1 MRSDFI
7 SWTCWESWKIS
18 LPGKLPLFFGPNL
31 WYYGEKKD
39 ERMFAMLHLLLGRDW
54 TANRDEILSR
64 VATDVKSRQGNRIL
78 MVPELIS
85 HEMERRL
92 CAVAG
97 DTASRYAEVVSFT
110 RLANRVTENL
120 GCANMEC
127 LDSGGRVV
135 AMASAARQLS
145 SRLKAYASVE
155 TRPEF
160 LTGLIEGVDEFK
172 RCCITSQDLSRA
184 ATETEGTLAQK
195 LEELSLLMEGYDAL
209 CSNGKRD
216 PRDQMTWLLELMEE
230 GSFAAEHVFYIDG
243 FPDFTRQHLA
253 ILEHLIRESPDVT
266 VSLNCDRVESPLLA
280 FEKAGETASQLIRCA
295 KHAGVEV
302 RVEVIQDKPTILSEV
317 REKLFQG
324 YIEKG
329 FAQGALYTCLA
340 QSPYQECMA
349 AAHEVLALVR
359 SGCRYRDITLVFTD
373 PSVYVPLISLVF
385 NRFHIPVYQSGTEDI
400 LQKNVVITVLNA
412 LEAALSGFDRREVLR
427 YLRSGLSPLD
437 TDTCD
442 LVENYVIT
450 WGVRGQQWLKPW
462 ENHPEGLSAQWNDF
476 SRSRLEFL
484 NRAREQA
491 MVPLERLSRGFRE
504 AKNVRDQVR
513 ALYAFLEDI
522 HLAKRL
528 LSMAEELDEAGDN
541 RSAQMLNQLWEIL
554 LSALEQMHDVL
565 GQTHW
570 EAEHFTRLLRLLLSQ
585 YDVGTIPP
593 VLDAVQT
600 GPVSAMRCH
609 EQKHLIL
616 LGAQEGNLPG
626 YSGSTG
632 LLTDQERVTLR
643 QLGVPLTGGA
653 MEGIQAEFA
662 EIYGVFCGAV
672 ESIRVFCS
680 GEQPSFVFR
689 RLCDMAGTLETVS
702 EGLSFAQAD
711 GTEAAAYLAHWEEPD
726 AACRLGLM
734 EAYRDTACRRAYS
747 LGKVQKEHIHS
758 LYGKTLNLSASQ
770 IDRVAECRLSYF
782 LKYGLRAQE
791 RKEATVD
798 PAEFGTYVHAVLEDT
813 CREIREKGG
822 FHIVSLEETLDIA
835 HRHSDAYAAEHF
847 SQLQSERM
855 TYLFRRNIQELDMV
869 VEELWQELS
878 ISEFAPLD
886 FEVGFGDA
894 EDLPPIA
901 IPNHAMNALLRGFID
916 RVDSWHS
923 GGSRYYRVV
932 DYKTGKKDF
941 DYCDV
946 FNGVGLQMLLY
957 MFALKHSGET
967 VVGEQA
973 VAAGVQYFPARAPY
987 MTSDGKLSPEEAEKA
1002 RQSQWKRRGLLLQ
1015 DETVLQA
1022 MEPGEQYKRLCC
1034 TAKKDGTL
1042 SGDLADREQLK
1053 MLERY
1058 VFRVVGKLVEDI
1070 ASGNV
1075 EPNPYTRGSSH
1086 DACAWCPYAAICHKE
1101 TVESRRNYKTMTA
1114 QRFWDEIRKEE
1125 HHGG

>member
-1 MRSDFI
+1 
-7 SWTCWESWKIS
+7 
-18 LPGKLPLFFGPNL
+18 
-31 WYYGEKKD
+31 
-39 ERMFAMLHLLLGRDW
+39 MLHLLLGRDW
-54 TANRDEILSR
+54 TANRDEILRR
-64 VATDVKSRQGNRIL
+64 VAADVKSRRDNRIL

-85 HEMERRL
+85 HETERRL

-97 DTASRYAEVVSFT
+97 DTASRYAEVLSFT
-110 RLANRVTENL
+110 RLANRVTEDI

-127 LDSGGRVV
+127 LDNGGRVV

-160 LTGLIEGVDEFK
+160 LSGLIEGVDEFK
-172 RCCITSQDLSRA
+172 RCCITAQDLSRA
-184 ATETEGTLAQK
+184 VLETEGTLAQK

-209 CSNGKRD
+209 CTHGKRD
-216 PRDQMTWLLELMEE
+216 PRDQMTWLLERMEE
-230 GSFAAEHVFYIDG
+230 GSFAGEHTFYIDG
-243 FPDFTRQHLA
+243 FPDFTRQHMA
-253 ILEHLIRESPDVT
+253 ILEHLIKESPDVT
-266 VSLNCDRVESPLLA
+266 VSLNCDRAESPLLA

-295 KHAGVEV
+295 RQTGVEV
-302 RVEVIQDKPTILSEV
+302 QIEIIKENTTALTGVCGH
-317 REKLFQG
+317 LFQG
-324 YIEKG
+324 GFEPG
-329 FAQGALYTCLA
+329 FAREVLHTFRA
-340 QSPYQECMA
+340 QTPYQECMA
-349 AAHEVLALVR
+349 AAHEVMTLVR

-373 PSVYVPLISLVF
+373 PSVYIPLISLVF
-385 NRFHIPVYQSGTEDI
+385 HRFHIPVYQSGTEDI
-400 LQKNVVITVLNA
+400 LQKNVILTVLNA
-412 LEAALSGFDRREVLR
+412 LDAALNGFDRREVLR

-442 LVENYVIT
+442 LVENYAIT
-450 WGVRGQQWLKPW
+450 WGIRGQAWLKPW
-462 ENHPEGLSAQWNDF
+462 ENHPEGLSASWNDS
-476 SRSRLEFL
+476 SRELLDEL
-484 NRAREQA
+484 NGARQR
-491 MVPLERLSRGFRE
+491 VIYPLEKLSRGFRE
-504 AKNVRDQVR
+504 AKNVRQQVL

-522 HLAKRL
+522 RLGERL
-528 LSMAEELDEAGDN
+528 LFMARELDDSGDN
-541 RSAQMLNQLWEIL
+541 RSAQILNQLWEIL
-554 LSALEQMHDVL
+554 LSALEQMYDVL
-565 GQTHW
+565 GDTHW

-609 EQKHLIL
+609 QQKHLIL

-632 LLTDQERVTLR
+632 ILTDQERVTLR

-662 EIYGVFCGAV
+662 EIYGVFCGAT

-689 RLCDMAGTLETVS
+689 RLCDMAGGVEIA
-702 EGLSFAQAD
+702 EENLSFAQAD
-711 GTEAAAYLAHWEEPD
+711 GAEAAAYLVAWEAID
-726 AACRLGLM
+726 TASRLKLRD
-734 EAYRDTACRRAYS
+734 AYREAARKRDYT
-747 LGKVQKEHIHS
+747 LGKVEREHIRS
-758 LYGKTLNLSASQ
+758 LYGETLNLSASQ

-813 CREIREKGG
+813 CREIRDRGG
-822 FHIVSLEETLDIA
+822 FHTISQEETLAIA
-835 HRHSDAYAAEHF
+835 HRYSDAYAAEHF

-855 TYLFRRNIQELDMV
+855 VYLFRRNIQELDMV

-878 ISEFAPLD
+878 ISDFAPLD
-886 FEVGFGDA
+886 FEVGFGS
-894 EDLPPIA
+894 EDGLAPIA
-901 IPNHAMNALLRGFID
+901 IPNAAMNALLRGFID
-916 RVDSWHS
+916 RVDSWQS

-957 MFALKHSGET
+957 MFALKHSGAD
-967 VVGEQA
+967 VVGEKA

-1002 RQSQWKRRGLLLQ
+1002 RMSQWKRKGLLLQ
-1015 DETVLQA
+1015 DEAVLHA
-1022 MEPGEQYKRLCC
+1022 MEPGDQFNRLCC
-1034 TAKKDGTL
+1034 TVKKDGTL

-1053 MLERY
+1053 KLEAY
-1058 VFRVVGKLVEDI
+1058 VFWIVGKLVEDI

-1086 DACAWCPYAAICHKE
+1086 DACAWCPYGAICHKDE
-1101 TVESRRNYKTMTA
+1101 VEGRRNYKTMTA
-1114 QRFWDEIRKEE
+1114 QRFWEEIGKEVS
-1125 HHGG
+1125 HGE